1 MGEPSLIELYRSE
14 SRDHLDELGR
24 AVLAIER
31 GEGLGAIDAAFRAAH
46 TLKGMSAAMDRSVVA
61 ELAHG
66 LEHTLES
73 LRAGAVR
80 ADPEVVDTIL
90 RAVDELERVVEA
102 ACSGL
107 AERSGAD
114 GGDESFPA
122 GESKPMVPP
131 GASPPGRV
139 VRIPEARIDG
149 LLERTGDLLVARE
162 RIIARARASRD
173 ERMRELAQE
182 FARSIEELRDD
193 ALRLRLAPIGDIADR
208 IARVVRD
215 TARALDKR
223 VRLHLAG
230 VDVEIDRALL
240 GDVQDLLTHLL
251 RNAVDHG
258 IETIAGRE
266 AAGKPAEGH
275 VRVTVTQQRDSVILR
290 VEDDGRGIDREL
302 VTRRAIAAGIWRSTP
317 GVPIGD
323 EDLLRLLVHPGFTTA
338 HEVTE
343 VSGRGVGLDHV
354 ATRSREVGG
363 DLRIASRPGRGS
375 RFTLVLPRTLS
386 QTKVLLAGSCGQ
398 IVGIP
403 AGALRRIEDEGQLA
417 PGVPEAQDGE
427 RERPSIEVVD
437 LGGLLGTAGGETPG
451 NPAFLVVLGD
461 AERRIKLRVDTLIGL
476 QEVVVRR
483 FARPRGMSE
492 AFGGATILADGT
504 PCLIIEPLRLLR
516 DRPAG
521 SAGEWTKLTGTRI

>member
-1 MGEPSLIELYRSE
+1 
-14 SRDHLDELGR
+14 
-24 AVLAIER
+24 
-31 GEGLGAIDAAFRAAH
+31 
-46 TLKGMSAAMDRSVVA
+46 
-61 ELAHG
+61 
-66 LEHTLES
+66 
-73 LRAGAVR
+73 
-80 ADPEVVDTIL
+80 
-90 RAVDELERVVEA
+90 
-102 ACSGL
+102 
-107 AERSGAD
+107 
-114 GGDESFPA
+114 
-122 GESKPMVPP
+122 
-131 GASPPGRV
+131 
-139 VRIPEARIDG
+139 
-149 LLERTGDLLVARE
+149 
-162 RIIARARASRD
+162 
-173 ERMRELAQE
+173 
-182 FARSIEELRDD
+182 
-193 ALRLRLAPIGDIADR
+193 
-208 IARVVRD
+208 
-215 TARALDKR
+215 
-223 VRLHLAG
+223 
-230 VDVEIDRALL
+230 
-240 GDVQDLLTHLL
+240 
-251 RNAVDHG
+251 
-258 IETIAGRE
+258 
-266 AAGKPAEGH
+266 
-275 VRVTVTQQRDSVILR
+275 
-290 VEDDGRGIDREL
+290 
-302 VTRRAIAAGIWRSTP
+302 
-317 GVPIGD
+317 
-323 EDLLRLLVHPGFTTA
+323 
-338 HEVTE
+338 VTE